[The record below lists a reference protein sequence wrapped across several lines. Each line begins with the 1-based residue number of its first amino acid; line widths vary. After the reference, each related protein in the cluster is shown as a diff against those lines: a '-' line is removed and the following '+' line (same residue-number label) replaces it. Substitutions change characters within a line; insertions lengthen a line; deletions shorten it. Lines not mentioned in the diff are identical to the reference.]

1 MNEPRTINLP
11 PFTMPAK
18 GRQKTIQPAKEAVG
32 QVKKNQAPDWPSL
45 TPLIPAEHLFIETIL
60 RGQILIIRNLFTSTL
75 CRNYV
80 SFLSS
85 LPLTTTPGKPKRGE
99 AVRVNDRFQVEDPV
113 FARTLWEKTGL
124 KYLLSTIAEETT
136 FDGKIL
142 GLNPNIR
149 IYRYRP
155 GQFFDK
161 HYDESNKLQFG
172 EDQIPAKTTWTL
184 LIYLTTC
191 EGGETAFYPESLKKG
206 EKPPEPLVV
215 GLETGM
221 ALLHKHGEDCLFH
234 EGREVKSGEKWVLRS
249 DVVVQR

>member
-1 MNEPRTINLP
+1 MAPRSKQKAAP
-11 PFTMPAK
+11 PSK
-18 GRQKTIQPAKEAVG
+18 GDNVQPTKPHL
-32 QVKKNQAPDWPSL
+32 PDWP
-45 TPLIPAEHLFIETIL
+45 PLAPLVPQEHLFIETVVP
-60 RGQILIIRNLFTSTL
+60 GQILVIRNLFTSSL

-80 SFLSS
+80 AFLSS

-99 AVRVNDRFQVEDPV
+99 ATRVNDRFQVEDPK
-113 FARTLWEKTGL
+113 FAKMLWDCTGMQ
-124 KYLLSTIAEETT
+124 YLVRSFEDQAVLGGTV
-136 FDGKIL
+136 L

-149 IYRYRP
+149 VYRYRP

-172 EDQIPAKTTWTL
+172 EQKLPAKTTWTL

-191 EGGETAFYPESLKKG
+191 EGGETAFYPEPLKKG
-206 EKPPEPLVV
+206 DRPPEPIVV

-221 ALLHKHGEDCLFH
+221 ALLHKHGDDCLLH
-234 EGREVKSGEKWVLRS
+234 EGKEVKKGEKWVLRS